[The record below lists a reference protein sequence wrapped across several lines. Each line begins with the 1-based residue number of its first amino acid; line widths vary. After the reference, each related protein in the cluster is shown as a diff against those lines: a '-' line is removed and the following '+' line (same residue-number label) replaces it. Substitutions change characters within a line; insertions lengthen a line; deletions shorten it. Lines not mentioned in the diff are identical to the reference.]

1 MRSEMAGGRGTGTA
15 PKQSPI
21 AASFGKLTRREQGML
36 TALAALGIV
45 CAILF
50 LVVFPSM
57 EKLDR
62 LEAEAA
68 EAESARMDFAA
79 TIAQGSGAEQII
91 ADEKARHDAAKGK
104 LFAQMLP
111 EALDATMTKYM
122 VKAGLDPQTLS
133 MSEMEPESITPFL
146 PQATAEAAPEA
157 AGGDADGS
165 NSMAIPLSATD
176 EAEQAGGSVYSY
188 SVNATAKGSWKDFYK
203 LLDRFAKTDGAEIT
217 QYTFSKG
224 TDTTRP
230 DTGSFTMTIKFYV
243 LMPGND

>member
-1 MRSEMAGGRGTGTA
+1 MRSGISSGGGTGAT

-21 AASFGKLTRREQGML
+21 AASFSKLTRREQGML
-36 TALAALGIV
+36 SALAALGIV

-62 LEAEAA
+62 LKAEAA
-68 EAESARMDFAA
+68 EAESAHKDFTA
-79 TIAQGSGAEQII
+79 TIAYGNGAEQII
-91 ADEKARHDAAKGK
+91 ADENARHEAAKGK
-104 LFAQMLP
+104 LFAQLLP
-111 EALDATMTKYM
+111 EALDATMTKYL

-133 MSEMEPESITPFL
+133 MSEMEPDSITPFS
-146 PQATAEAAPEA
+146 PQIPAEAAPEA
-157 AGGDADGS
+157 AGSEADDS

-176 EAEQAGGSVYSY
+176 EAEMAGGSVYSY
-188 SVNATAKGSWKDFYK
+188 SVNATVKGSWKDFYK

-224 TDTTRP
+224 TDTKHP